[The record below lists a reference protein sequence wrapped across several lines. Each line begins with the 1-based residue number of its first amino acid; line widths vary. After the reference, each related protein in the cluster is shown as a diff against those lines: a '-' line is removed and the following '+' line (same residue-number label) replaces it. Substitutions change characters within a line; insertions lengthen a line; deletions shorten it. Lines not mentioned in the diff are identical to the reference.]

1 MDIKEKIKESA
12 EQIPIPESLTPE
24 HMEKKLSAAR
34 RRTAYPRRAWATAAC
49 VLLVAAVGVI
59 SFQRFTP
66 EGNSDI
72 TSGAPVSTSETESSV
87 GATTYKEVCKKINA
101 FNKPRLYEKMY
112 ADTSNQS
119 EVAKNSGDVTEMEDS
134 STGSSPNTDKDVA
147 LGSSKATG
155 DYSDT
160 DTQVDG
166 VMEGDIVKTDGRHL
180 FTIKEDIVGFSL
192 TIYQVDGANVT
203 ELKELQIDDGI
214 CQEMYIENS
223 RLALICAFD
232 DETIIYLYDISNPA
246 KPEMVSCQ
254 KQDGYFCTS
263 RLSDGY
269 LYTFTNY
276 TVYQGTY
283 KPENPEDFVPSLNG
297 KVIEEDHLVMLD
309 KQDENS
315 YIVMSSLALKDGTDF
330 SDYLAALGYSSVYY
344 MSNENIYMVKPDR
357 NDYNSIVNKYHYK
370 DGKFN
375 SVASAKIHGD
385 ISDSYY
391 MHEYQGN
398 FVFVYTK
405 YKNNNTTNGL
415 AVLDENLK
423 ILGNLSGLGDTE
435 TIYSSYYIDNMAYF
449 VTYRNTDPVFAVD
462 ISNPKKPKLMSELK
476 LPGFSSYLHSFGEGM
491 LLGIGEG
498 EKNNVKLSLFS
509 IKKNKEIKELTKK
522 ELPSF
527 TSSIAGYNHRAIFV
541 DEERKLIGLAVELY
555 EYGTRSDE
563 YRVYEYSSGSLKQ
576 VLKHEI
582 GSVADVRG
590 VRIGDYFY
598 IVDVEKGVDV
608 FDIKTWKPAHDTKNP

>member
-24 HMEKKLSAAR
+24 RMEKKLSTAK

-66 EGNSDI
+66 EGISDI
-72 TSGAPVSTSETESSV
+72 TSETESSV

-119 EVAKNSGDVTEMEDS
+119 EVAKNSDDVAEMENSGMEDS
-134 STGSSPNTDKDVA
+134 SNTDKDVA
-147 LGSSKATG
+147 LGSSKAAG

-203 ELKELQIDDGI
+203 ELKELQIDDGS
-214 CQEMYIENS
+214 CQEMYIENN
-223 RLALICAFD
+223 RLALICAFN
-232 DETIIYLYDISNPA
+232 DETTIYLYDISNPA

-263 RLSDGY
+263 RLSNGY

-283 KPENPEDFVPSLNG
+283 KPENPEDFVPKLNG

-315 YIVMSSLALKDGTDF
+315 YIVMSSLALDNGTDF

-423 ILGNLSGLGDTE
+423 MLGDLSGLGDTE

-476 LPGFSSYLHSFGEGM
+476 LPGFSSYLHSFGEDM

-498 EKNNVKLSLFS
+498 GKNNVKLSLFS
-509 IKKNKEIKELTKK
+509 IKNNKNIKELTKK
-522 ELPSF
+522 ELDSF
-527 TSSIAGYNHRAIFV
+527 SYSIAGYNHRAIFV
-541 DEERKLIGLAVELY
+541 DEERKLIGLAMELY
-555 EYGTRSDE
+555 EYESSSDE

-576 VLKHEI
+576 VLRHEI

-608 FDIKTWKPAHDTKNP
+608 FDIKTWKQAHDTKNP